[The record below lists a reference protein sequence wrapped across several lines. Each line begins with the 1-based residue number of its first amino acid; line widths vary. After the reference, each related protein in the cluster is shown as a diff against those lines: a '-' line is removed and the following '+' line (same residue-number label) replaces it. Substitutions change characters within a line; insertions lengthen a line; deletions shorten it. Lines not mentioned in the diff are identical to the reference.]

1 MRAVILHGR
10 LKQKFGG
17 NFNLNVRTVVEA
29 MRLLGANFDKFNAE
43 LVKGSYYVFIGPG
56 KKGEAWDEERL
67 SLYLAPRREIHIY
80 PAPKGGKRSGIGKII
95 AGVALIG
102 LTVLSGGTSA
112 PLFGG
117 ALGAGF
123 TGGTVA
129 LVGAS
134 LALSGV
140 ASLLTKPPKMPDS
153 MAFERPEDRASFL
166 ISSPVN
172 TTAEGAPIPIVG
184 GRMRVGSLVISSGA
198 SNEQIPVTA

>member
-1 MRAVILHGR
+1 MRRIHLHGR
-10 LKQKFGG
+10 LKRLFGGPFNLHVNSVHEAIRCLSANFHAQKFDSE
-17 NFNLNVRTVVEA
+17 V
-29 MRLLGANFDKFNAE
+29 
-43 LVKGSYYVFIGPG
+43 VKGSYFVFIGPG

-67 SLYLAPRREIHIY
+67 ALLLPPQREIHIY
-80 PAPKGGKRSGIGKII
+80 PAPRGGKRSGLGKII

-102 LTVLSGGTSA
+102 LTVLSGGMSA

-140 ASLLTKPPKMPDS
+140 ASLLTKPPKTPNMGNFESPE
-153 MAFERPEDRASFL
+153 ERPSFL
-166 ISSPVN
+166 LSTPVN
-172 TTAEGAPIPIVG
+172 TSMEGSPIPIVG
-184 GRMRVGSLVISSGA
+184 GRMRVGSLVISSGV
-198 SNEQIPVTA
+198 SNERIP